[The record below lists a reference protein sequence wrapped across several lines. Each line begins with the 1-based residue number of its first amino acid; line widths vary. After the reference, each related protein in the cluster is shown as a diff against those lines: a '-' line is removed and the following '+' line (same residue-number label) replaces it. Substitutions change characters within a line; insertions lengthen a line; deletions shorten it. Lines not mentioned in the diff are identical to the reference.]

1 MESKIVELRE
11 RGRRASRTALI
22 ALATGAAV
30 GVVVVGVFVAYRLT
44 RPASTRERLR
54 RLVPDGV
61 ADLARDLGHARRAM
75 QEGLR
80 RQMPPIRLYVGD
92 RQVGEEPPTTQ
103 WERIAMRAAQ
113 AGATALASALASR
126 VLTGLASRRGGS

>member
-11 RGRRASRTALI
+11 RGRRASRTAMI

-44 RPASTRERLR
+44 RPATTRERLR
-54 RLVPDGV
+54 RLVPDGL
-61 ADLARDLGHARRAM
+61 ADLGRDLRHARRAM
-75 QEGLR
+75 QQGLR
-80 RQMPPIRLYVGD
+80 RQVPPVRLYVGD

-103 WERIAMRAAQ
+103 WERIAVRAAQ
-113 AGATALASALASR
+113 AGGTALAGALASR
-126 VLTGLASRRGGS
+126 LLSEFASRRGRP

>member
-11 RGRRASRTALI
+11 RGRRASRTAMI
-22 ALATGAAV
+22 ALGVGAAV

-75 QEGLR
+75 QQGLR
-80 RQMPPIRLYVGD
+80 RQLPPVRLYVGD
-92 RQVGEEPPTTQ
+92 RQVGEDPPATQ
-103 WERIAMRAAQ
+103 WERIAVRAAQ
-113 AGATALASALASR
+113 AGGTALAGALASR
-126 VLTGLASRRGGS
+126 LLTEFTTRRGRS